1 MKTILIFSP
10 TFHKGKP
17 FWERQ
22 NSLIKTAETNRKEIS
37 KIVRGILLWKTPIKI
52 PIKVIQLLRT
62 PAAGIP
68 VPRKNPFTPGYL
80 LLKLPHSSWHLIFLW
95 STKINQEEMLI
106 TAINRKDKKEE
117 TLLVSKE
124 KMEAMGVQGQ
134 GIIMGNQSKKKI
146 ETISRKIFLL
156 IELETIRILRRN

>member
-1 MKTILIFSP
+1 
-10 TFHKGKP
+10 
-17 FWERQ
+17 
-22 NSLIKTAETNRKEIS
+22 
-37 KIVRGILLWKTPIKI
+37 
-52 PIKVIQLLRT
+52 
-62 PAAGIP
+62 
-68 VPRKNPFTPGYL
+68 
-80 LLKLPHSSWHLIFLW
+80 
-95 STKINQEEMLI
+95 MLI

-156 IELETIRILRRN
+156 IELETIRILRRS